1 MVAIHGD
8 PWMIPPKIDKQLLVA
23 DQRTMASE
31 NNMWICDLK
40 DVKNDCFQ
48 TCFNSLH
55 PTSTIDS
62 PKLSK
67 FNQVKAVFVP
77 NITPPHPTHS
87 PWIGTTTCADGG
99 QRDHRE
105 TPPGTGYVAQTRH
118 DSAPWQ
124 WTRWDMLGLEISVAW
139 PWRNIELVKST
150 GKINYRLTMFDY
162 KIYQL

>member
-8 PWMIPPKIDKQLLVA
+8 PWMIPPRSRSISNCLLHI

-40 DVKNDCFQ
+40 DVKNDYFQ

-67 FNQVKAVFVP
+67 FNNQVKAVFVP

-124 WTRWDMLGLEISVAW
+124 WTRWDMLGLAGNKRGLAMEKYRA
-139 PWRNIELVKST
+139 
-150 GKINYRLTMFDY
+150 GKINW
-162 KIYQL
+162 